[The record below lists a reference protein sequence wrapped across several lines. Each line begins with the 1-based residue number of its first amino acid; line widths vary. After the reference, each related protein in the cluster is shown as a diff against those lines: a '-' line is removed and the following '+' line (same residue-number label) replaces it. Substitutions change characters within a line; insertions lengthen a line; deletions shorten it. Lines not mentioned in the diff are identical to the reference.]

1 MARTSLSR
9 DVLLVL
15 EELEVTLAR
24 RTKHAVS
31 ALELSRDDDVPARL
45 GIQCALDHV
54 SMFVCVH
61 AMSGGVRQA
70 ALLEH
75 SEHCVGRHE
84 GALDPKGAQREVGP
98 TNLEAA
104 SLEGGPARSVGYD
117 AKPHDAVGKPGI
129 VLHEVTREDV
139 VIQPNSM
146 RQVVVELI
154 AQVTL
159 EG

>member
-1 MARTSLSR
+1 M
-9 DVLLVL
+9 
-15 EELEVTLAR
+15 TLAR

-84 GALDPKGAQREVGP
+84 GALDPNAGAQREVGP